1 MLAFEHKHFSQ
12 LRKQNIQL
20 QGASFLVCRQPP
32 SARAP
37 VEGTRKLSEETFI
50 RRVSTNENVAPMT

>member
-12 LRKQNIQL
+12 LRKQDIQL
-20 QGASFLVCRQPP
+20 QETSFLVCRQPP

-37 VEGTRKLSEETFI
+37 GEGTRKLSGETFI
-50 RRVSTNENVAPMT
+50 WTVSTNEDVVPMT